1 VFVNKF
7 GTKRWNVIAEEL
19 KSRISGSK
27 RNGKQCRER
36 WHNHLDPK
44 VRKSPW
50 NFNEEYVFIEA
61 HKIHGNK
68 WAEIAKYI
76 PGRTDNSIKNHFYST
91 LRKLISR
98 LQKFVI
104 SNKTFS
110 DKTTRDQTAY
120 FIEYLR
126 KIMILSKKQGNQDEI
141 NGRRR
146 NSYRR
151 KTSIVSQMSHQI
163 NDIELA

>member
-1 VFVNKF
+1 MVEEDILITVFVNKF
-7 GTKRWNVIAEEL
+7 GTKKWNVIADEL
-19 KSRISGSK
+19 KQRINGSR

-50 NFNEEYVFIEA
+50 NQNEEYVFIEA

-98 LQKFVI
+98 L
-104 SNKTFS
+104 
-110 DKTTRDQTAY
+110 
-120 FIEYLR
+120 
-126 KIMILSKKQGNQDEI
+126 
-141 NGRRR
+141 
-146 NSYRR
+146 
-151 KTSIVSQMSHQI
+151 
-163 NDIELA
+163 

>member
-1 VFVNKF
+1 M
-7 GTKRWNVIAEEL
+7 
-19 KSRISGSK
+19 
-27 RNGKQCRER
+27 
-36 WHNHLDPK
+36 DPK

-50 NFNEEYVFIEA
+50 NLNEEYVFIEA

-76 PGRTDNSIKNHFYST
+76 PGRTDNSLKNHFYST

-104 SNKTFS
+104 SNQTFS
-110 DKTTRDQTAY
+110 DYNTRNQTAY

-126 KIMILSKKQGNQDEI
+126 KIMNLSRKQGNQDEI
-141 NGRRR
+141 NGRR
-146 NSYRR
+146 NSYKR
-151 KTSIVSQMSHQI
+151 KTSIVS
-163 NDIELA
+163 